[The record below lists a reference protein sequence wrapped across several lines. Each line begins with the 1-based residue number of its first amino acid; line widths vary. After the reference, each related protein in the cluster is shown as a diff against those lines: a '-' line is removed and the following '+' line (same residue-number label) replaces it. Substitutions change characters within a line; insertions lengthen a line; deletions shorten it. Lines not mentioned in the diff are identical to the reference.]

1 MCMSRFDRQS
11 FRRRILN
18 LIEPARRALEPP
30 LPWHSPMAR
39 TDPPRP
45 LLSFLRAGVFV
56 SLAATTLAAQ
66 TEFPFAAGT
75 DAAGRAQAV
84 SNAAGRVMIES
95 PEFPR
100 GLWVDL
106 VDEAGQSLAGMQVKY
121 AGWPDSLVA
130 LRCIDPSGLRQE
142 TLYWTRPGS
151 NPLRLALEFGRDA
164 DLPEG
169 LVPLG
174 WRIDQQAE
182 SLLEPDGPPLTSLGG
197 VDRLSTEAP
206 AGREGASGGT
216 DR

>member
-1 MCMSRFDRQS
+1 MKVGRDSCWNTSLMCMSRFDRQS

-39 TDPPRP
+39 TEPTPSSTVLPSSRSLCVPGRHHAGGADRVPLRRGHRRRRP
-45 LLSFLRAGVFV
+45 GPGGEQCRRQGDDRVAGV
-56 SLAATTLAAQ
+56 
-66 TEFPFAAGT
+66 
-75 DAAGRAQAV
+75 
-84 SNAAGRVMIES
+84 
-95 PEFPR
+95 PR

-174 WRIDQQAE
+174 LA
-182 SLLEPDGPPLTSLGG
+182 
-197 VDRLSTEAP
+197 DRP
-206 AGREGASGGT
+206 AG
-216 DR
+216 